1 MSPPGRTPAICFSD
15 CLWGGV
21 RQRPT
26 ADNGQRRLPTSVL
39 VLDVNASAILRLR
52 LPSATSRT
60 PPSGAGHVR
69 SSCTTSTTSWRSV
82 AGEYRKSASIPSRG
96 EGSPIPW
103 PGELG
108 RGVWV
113 PRVSGKRGARELER
127 ASSQSHSARNCDIY
141 PVPRRFPVARQ
152 PHSHRFCASTGDRK
166 SNHQVASIVCSQF
179 ALLSPDSAT
188 SSQYLA
194 TYLRQQCLHVEKD
207 VVSTEAEAMPVPS
220 RG

>member
-1 MSPPGRTPAICFSD
+1 MQIWPSFQLNVKSPPV
-15 CLWGGV
+15 GG
-21 RQRPT
+21 
-26 ADNGQRRLPTSVL
+26 LLIL
-39 VLDVNASAILRLR
+39 VLDVNASAILRLG
-52 LPSATSRT
+52 LPSATSRS

-127 ASSQSHSARNCDIY
+127 ASSQSDSARNCDTY
-141 PVPRRFPVARQ
+141 PVPCRFPVDRQ

-166 SNHQVASIVCSQF
+166 SNHQVADC
-179 ALLSPDSAT
+179 T
-188 SSQYLA
+188 
-194 TYLRQQCLHVEKD
+194 
-207 VVSTEAEAMPVPS
+207 
-220 RG
+220 